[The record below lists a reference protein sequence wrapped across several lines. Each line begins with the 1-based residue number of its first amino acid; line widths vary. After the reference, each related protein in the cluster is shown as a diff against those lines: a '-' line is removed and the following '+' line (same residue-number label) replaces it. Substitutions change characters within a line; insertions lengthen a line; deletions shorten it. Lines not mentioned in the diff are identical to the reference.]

1 MSSKTK
7 SLKTTKTA
15 SKTSSSGAPTRA
27 AAAAEEQS
35 NSSKTAS
42 RSSSPEAP
50 TRAAAAAEEQSKSPR
65 SSSSGTT
72 AIVASKSLR
81 RVKKNKF
88 NNCINEYANK
98 IAILVNKHQL
108 FKEGYTFEY
117 ENLHDGTLNVKFYIN
132 ETTPPSAAAEPMI
145 TKHYSL
151 FSYHEKNGKK
161 HAHGIWVGSELGD
174 RTGMFLF
181 YMNLLVVI
189 LCGVQD
195 FKLDNNTDY
204 PERAEK
210 GIYKLLEMDRRD
222 GNIYSGP
229 MRLKPSG
236 DLLKLW
242 SDDIKVMIN
251 DETPHKIWAD
261 GISAKLKSFVEEINK
276 IFPQRGGGKKK
287 SKRKKIYTLGIMVR
301 KTQRNSRISHRRRR
315 KHGSHPSRKRA
326 CKAIRKYC
334 KVTLCHNKKFI
345 NSKYRRYA
353 CGFSRKIC
361 KHTTCDTHNVKKK

>member
-1 MSSKTK
+1 MSSNTK
-7 SLKTTKTA
+7 S
-15 SKTSSSGAPTRA
+15 PTRA
-27 AAAAEEQS
+27 AAAAEEES
-35 NSSKTAS
+35 N
-42 RSSSPEAP
+42 
-50 TRAAAAAEEQSKSPR
+50 
-65 SSSSGTT
+65 
-72 AIVASKSLR
+72 SLR
-81 RVKKNKF
+81 RVIKNKF

-117 ENLHDGTLNVKFYIN
+117 ENLHDGTLNGTLNVKFYIN
-132 ETTPPSAAAEPMI
+132 ETTPPSAAAEPSI

-261 GISAKLKSFVEEINK
+261 GISTKLKTFVWVINQ
-276 IFPQRGGGKKK
+276 IPQIGGGKKK

-315 KHGSHPSRKRA
+315 KHGSHPSRKHA

-334 KVTLCHNKKFI
+334 KVTRCHNKKFI

>member
-7 SLKTTKTA
+7 SPKTA

-145 TKHYSL
+145 TKHYS
-151 FSYHEKNGKK
+151 
-161 HAHGIWVGSELGD
+161 
-174 RTGMFLF
+174 
-181 YMNLLVVI
+181 
-189 LCGVQD
+189 
-195 FKLDNNTDY
+195 
-204 PERAEK
+204 
-210 GIYKLLEMDRRD
+210 
-222 GNIYSGP
+222 
-229 MRLKPSG
+229 
-236 DLLKLW
+236 
-242 SDDIKVMIN
+242 
-251 DETPHKIWAD
+251 
-261 GISAKLKSFVEEINK
+261 
-276 IFPQRGGGKKK
+276 
-287 SKRKKIYTLGIMVR
+287 
-301 KTQRNSRISHRRRR
+301 
-315 KHGSHPSRKRA
+315 
-326 CKAIRKYC
+326 
-334 KVTLCHNKKFI
+334 
-345 NSKYRRYA
+345 
-353 CGFSRKIC
+353 
-361 KHTTCDTHNVKKK
+361 